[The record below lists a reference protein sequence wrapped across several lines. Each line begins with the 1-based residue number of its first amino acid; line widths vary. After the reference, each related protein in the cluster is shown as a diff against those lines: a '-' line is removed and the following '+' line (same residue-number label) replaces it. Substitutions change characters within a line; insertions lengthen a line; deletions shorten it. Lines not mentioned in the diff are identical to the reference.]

1 MTPLGALFYLFAAL
15 GLGAAVL
22 TATRRNPVHAVC
34 SAVAVFLSVGAMLA
48 VLGAPLPGVLTV
60 VVYAGAIMVLFL
72 FVIMLLGLPAGD
84 GTLPPGRFLVPATLA
99 AATLVALFALIGA
112 DPSAKTL
119 LPAAMAGPAAVGTIL
134 FDKYWLAVEAVSI
147 LLFAALAAVM
157 LLGRGKTGRN
167 IAAAGGRA
175 A

>member
-34 SAVAVFLSVGAMLA
+34 CAVAVFLSVGAL
-48 VLGAPLPGVLTV
+48 
-60 VVYAGAIMVLFL
+60 
-72 FVIMLLGLPAGD
+72 
-84 GTLPPGRFLVPATLA
+84 
-99 AATLVALFALIGA
+99 
-112 DPSAKTL
+112 
-119 LPAAMAGPAAVGTIL
+119 
-134 FDKYWLAVEAVSI
+134 LAVEAVSI

-157 LLGRGKTGRN
+157 LLGRGKTGRKT
-167 IAAAGGRA
+167 AAGGRA

>member
-1 MTPLGALFYLFAAL
+1 MSDWRYHISHNLGT
-15 GLGAAVL
+15 L
-22 TATRRNPVHAVC
+22 TA
-34 SAVAVFLSVGAMLA
+34 
-48 VLGAPLPGVLTV
+48 
-60 VVYAGAIMVLFL
+60 
-72 FVIMLLGLPAGD
+72 
-84 GTLPPGRFLVPATLA
+84 
-99 AATLVALFALIGA
+99 VALFALIGA
-112 DPSAKTL
+112 DPTAKTL

-157 LLGRGKTGRN
+157 LLGRGKTGRK